1 MNLKIWGLWL
11 ILSVQVGFIDTGM
24 AGEGIKQF
32 FQQNNMPILPPTVMN
47 KALSFLATKASVG
60 IYGEKLIGKDMD
72 EWLKEK
78 DIKFD

>member
-1 MNLKIWGLWL
+1 MVNIICPG
-11 ILSVQVGFIDTGM
+11 GFTDTGM